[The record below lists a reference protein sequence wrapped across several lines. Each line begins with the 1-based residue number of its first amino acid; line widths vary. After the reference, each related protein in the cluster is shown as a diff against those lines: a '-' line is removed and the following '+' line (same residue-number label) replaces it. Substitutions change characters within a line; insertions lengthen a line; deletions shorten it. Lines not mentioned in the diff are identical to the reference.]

1 MDVASLIGIGSGIVL
16 MGLAIWLGG
25 SASAFWDLPSVMITF
40 GGTVAGTL
48 IAHPLPQLFEVAR
61 VVKHAFI
68 SREPNYAELIDDM
81 VSMAQKAR
89 REGLLALEEQVQE
102 SQDGF
107 LKKAVE
113 LVVDGTDPELTRDIL
128 EKELSCIE
136 ERHKSGQRI
145 FETMGA
151 LAPAFGMIGTLI
163 GLIQMLRTLDDPSK
177 IGPGMATALVTTFYG
192 AIAANLVFIPI
203 AKKLRSRSADEVFL
217 KHLMI
222 EGILAIQAG
231 QNPRLIEDRLKGF
244 IPPKYRSRVGKKAA
258 AVKAEA
264 VASST
269 QHTRTDTGSTDKTGE
284 LPGGV
289 LGNADPRST
298 VSEVD
303 RRGIGSSQNR

>member
-1 MDVASLIGIGSGIVL
+1 MDVASLIGIGSGIAL
-16 MGLAIWLGG
+16 MAIAIWLGG
-25 SASAFWDLPSVMITF
+25 SARAFFNLPSVMITF
-40 GGTVAGTL
+40 GGTIAGTL
-48 IAHPLPQLFEVAR
+48 IAHPLPQLLEVVR
-61 VVKHAFI
+61 VVKHAFV
-68 SREPNYAELIDDM
+68 SREPDYAELINNM

-102 SQDGF
+102 SQDAF

-128 EKELSCIE
+128 EKELKCVE
-136 ERHKSGQRI
+136 ERHRSGQRI

-177 IGPGMATALVTTFYG
+177 IGSGMATALVTTLYG

-217 KHLMI
+217 KHLTI

-244 IPPKYRSRVGKKAA
+244 IPPKDRPRVGKKAA
-258 AVKAEA
+258 AVQAEA

-269 QHTRTDTGSTDKTGE
+269 NNTGVDTGSTDKTAE
-284 LPGGV
+284 LPRSAPGSV
-289 LGNADPRST
+289 LGST
-298 VSEVD
+298 DS
-303 RRGIGSSQNR
+303 RRL